1 VKRVGFACMWID
13 SPEQIGGIGPHDEA
27 KKLNTRTTTIAWLN
41 RQDRSTAED
50 RLIELVQHNMLSARL
65 LIERVGSLRPELRM
79 VRLSSDLIP
88 AYTHEHWAPFWR
100 SPEVV
105 RLLERGF
112 AQVGEAATTHGVR
125 ISFHPGQFCVL
136 GSDVEHTVERS
147 IEEFEYHADMA
158 RWMGRGQQFQDMKIN
173 VHISG
178 RRGPAGVRE
187 VYTRRLSTEAR
198 NCITLENE
206 EMSHGLDATLSVADI
221 IPTVLD
227 LHHHWV
233 REGEY
238 ISATDDRVKRV
249 IESWRGRRPA
259 FHYSLT
265 RESVL
270 PAHSEH
276 EAPAHALLLEAGQNK
291 QKLRAH
297 SDFMWNRAV
306 NRWAA
311 SHWEWGDV
319 MVECKSKNLGAHAL
333 FNEWMTGY

>member
-1 VKRVGFACMWID
+1 MWID
-13 SPEQIGGIGPHDEA
+13 SPDQIGGIGPNDEA
-27 KKLNTRTTTIAWLN
+27 KKYNTRTTTIAWLSRQN
-41 RQDRSTAED
+41 RTVAEE

-65 LIERVGSLRPELRM
+65 LVERVGSLQPTLRM

-88 AYTHEHWAPFWR
+88 AYTHPDWAAFWR
-100 SPEVV
+100 QPETV
-105 RLLERGF
+105 RLLEKGF
-112 AQVGEAATTHGVR
+112 SQIGAAARTHDVR

-147 IEEFEYHADMA
+147 IEDFEYHADMA
-158 RWMGRGQQFQDMKIN
+158 RWMGYGQRFQDMKIN

-178 RRGPAGVRE
+178 RRGPDGVRE
-187 VYTRRLSTEAR
+187 VYTRRLSPEAR

-206 EMSHGLDATLSVADI
+206 EMSHGLDATLSLADI

-238 ISATDDRVKRV
+238 ISASDDRIKRV
-249 IESWRGRRPA
+249 IDSWRDRRPT
-259 FHYSLT
+259 FHYSVT

-270 PAHSEH
+270 PDHAVH
-276 EAPAHALLLEAGQNK
+276 EAPSHALLLEAGQNK

-333 FNEWMTGY
+333 FNEWTTGY